1 MRREA
6 SARGGARRGA
16 LALALLA
23 LLGAGPAAAND
34 GPDAG
39 AVFDHAWRLARDH
52 FYDPGMHGVDW
63 EAARARHRPQAL
75 QARGPR
81 DVHEAITAL
90 LGELGASH
98 AMVIEPEVYRV
109 HIDAEAK
116 AIALPRYGLAL
127 VHLEGGFF
135 VADVLPGSVADAEG
149 VRRGDRVV
157 AIDGAAP
164 RPDALAPSPYEAGL
178 GGPRVYR
185 LVASKVGQQAVLELQ
200 RAPGDLHTLRVE
212 LHAAPWSEV
221 EATRV
226 SRRVVERCGMRV
238 AYIRLYH
245 VLIDDPVDMLEE
257 LIAGVGRQADALVV
271 DLRGSGG
278 LPQAAERVIR
288 LLDPHALGGP
298 AWGRP
303 AVALTDR
310 GTRSAKELLA
320 FRWRE
325 RRIGPLVGERTR
337 GAVLGATFFELAD
350 GARLM
355 LPVMDMRAMTGGEVL
370 EKRGVAPDVTVPDQV
385 PWSAGH
391 DPIYERGLDVAAELA
406 LARRRIGRRHGWY

>member
-1 MRREA
+1 MRRA
-6 SARGGARRGA
+6 ALA

-23 LLGAGPAAAND
+23 AGPAAGND
-34 GPDAG
+34 GPDAA

-52 FYDPGMHGVDW
+52 FYDPDMHGVDW
-63 EAARARHRPQAL
+63 EAARERHRRRAL
-75 QARGPR
+75 LARGPR

-135 VADVLPGSVADAEG
+135 VGDVLPGSVAHAEG

-157 AIDGAAP
+157 AIDGATP
-164 RPDALAPSPYEAGL
+164 RADALTPSPYEAGL

-185 LVASKVGQQAVLELQ
+185 LVASKVGQRVVLELE
-200 RAPGDLHTLRVE
+200 RARGDLDTLTVE

-226 SRRVVERCGMRV
+226 SRRVVERCGVRV

-245 VLIDDPVDMLEE
+245 VLINDPVDMLEE
-257 LIAGVGRQADALVV
+257 LIAGEGRDADALVV

-278 LPQAAERVIR
+278 LPKAAERVIR
-288 LLDPHALGGP
+288 LLDPRAPGGP

-350 GARLM
+350 GAHLM

-370 EKRGVAPDVTVPDQV
+370 EKRGVAPDIAVEDRL

-391 DPIYERGLDVAAELA
+391 DPIYERGLDVAVDLA
-406 LARRRIGRRHGWY
+406 LARRRVGRRHGWY